1 MKYERIKRKY
11 PFLSDID
18 CENLYIISKSKIS
31 YKEIKKLNKSDLIFY
46 TKKYAKKIKN
56 INKNSS
62 MDLKPFILPKDIDTL
77 FKYKKQGI
85 SDLELNKML
94 LKVEDVNILKTPN
107 TKPILRVIKTLKTA
121 NLTVMFVCLI
131 AFALST
137 ISFMLLAND
146 SNKTRKLS
154 GKVKNDVVINE
165 VKPDGEDMKV
175 VSDDYFKYLNVSML
189 DVDFTNLKKENSDT
203 KGWLKVEGT
212 NVNYPFV
219 QTSDNDY
226 YLKHSFD
233 KSSNKKGWVFL
244 DYRNNID
251 NLNDNTIIYAH
262 GLVNNAMFGSLRN
275 TTKEKW
281 YKKKNNRI
289 IKVSTDNKMMLW
301 EVFST
306 YNIEPESYY
315 ITNEITDDV
324 ERLEFYNT
332 LKRRSVYDYDVT
344 LNKDDKI
351 LTLSSCYDN
360 TKRMVLH
367 AKLIAIK

>member
-1 MKYERIKRKY
+1 MNYKNIQKKY
-11 PFLSDID
+11 PFLSEID

-31 YKEIKKLNKSDLIFY
+31 YDEVKKLNKKDLIFY
-46 TKKYAKKIKN
+46 TKKYVKKIKN
-56 INKNSS
+56 VNRDNYL
-62 MDLKPFILPKDIDTL
+62 DLNPFITPIDVNAL

-85 SDLELNKML
+85 SDSELNKIL
-94 LKVEDVNILKTPN
+94 LGIDGVNISKTPN
-107 TKPILRVIKTLKTA
+107 TKPIFRMLKMFKTT
-121 NLTVMFVCLI
+121 NLTVMFICLAVFI
-131 AFALST
+131 ASS
-137 ISFMLLAND
+137 ISFMVLTND
-146 SNKTRKLS
+146 NIKTKKIS
-154 GKVKNDVVINE
+154 GKVSDSAVINE
-165 VKPDGEDMKV
+165 VKPNEESMKII
-175 VSDDYFKYLNVSML
+175 SDDYFKYLNISML
-189 DVDFTNLKKENSDT
+189 DVDFTDLKKENSDT

-233 KSSNKKGWVFL
+233 KSNNKKGWVFL

-281 YKKKNNRI
+281 YKNKNNRI

-315 ITNEITDDV
+315 ITNEITDDE

-344 LNKDDKI
+344 LNMDDKI

>member
-1 MKYERIKRKY
+1 MDYENIKRKY
-11 PFLSDID
+11 PFLSEID
-18 CENLYIISKSKIS
+18 VENLCIISKCKINYS
-31 YKEIKKLNKSDLIFY
+31 DIKKLNRKDLITFI
-46 TKKYAKKIKN
+46 KKYVNKVKKDNEKGISKNIEIKPYDIDVLFNFKKHNIKDLELKNILLKVSDTDVINYPNSRLILKKIKLNRFLNLFVMTICFITFCMSLMSFLSQINDNNKINKISGN
-56 INKNSS
+56 INDK
-62 MDLKPFILPKDIDTL
+62 
-77 FKYKKQGI
+77 
-85 SDLELNKML
+85 
-94 LKVEDVNILKTPN
+94 
-107 TKPILRVIKTLKTA
+107 
-121 NLTVMFVCLI
+121 
-131 AFALST
+131 
-137 ISFMLLAND
+137 
-146 SNKTRKLS
+146 
-154 GKVKNDVVINE
+154 VVINE
-165 VKPDGEDMKV
+165 VKPDEESMQII
-175 VSDDYFKYLNVSML
+175 SDDYFKYLNVSML
-189 DVDFTNLKKENSDT
+189 NVDFTNLKKENSDT

-281 YKKKNNRI
+281 YKKKNNRT

-367 AKLIAIK
+367 AKLIVIK